1 MGRRT
6 SRRPPGRDAG
16 RGHRQVHRAQDYRR
30 RAADC
35 RARAQ
40 CQDREAARE
49 ALLALARS
57 WERMADLREAAL
69 GTQRQA
75 G

>member
-1 MGRRT
+1 
-6 SRRPPGRDAG
+6 
-16 RGHRQVHRAQDYRR
+16 VHRAQDYRR